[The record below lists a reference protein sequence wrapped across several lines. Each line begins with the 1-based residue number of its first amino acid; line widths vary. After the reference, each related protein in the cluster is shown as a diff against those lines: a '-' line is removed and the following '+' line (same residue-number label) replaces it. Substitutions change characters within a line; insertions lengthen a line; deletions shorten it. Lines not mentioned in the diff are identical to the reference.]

1 MKSTFLLS
9 ISALLMVTGT
19 QAGPIISTPIP
30 KISSSSIIPPIIN
43 PSIIGSPA
51 APIPSDIPIIAS
63 SIPGIIITEAPI
75 KIAPRAIEE
84 IITIS
89 PESIIIPSIKPAH

>member
-43 PSIIGSPA
+43 PSIIG
-51 APIPSDIPIIAS
+51 
-63 SIPGIIITEAPI
+63 IIITEAPS

>member
-43 PSIIGSPA
+43 PSIIGS
-51 APIPSDIPIIAS
+51 PIPSDIPIIAS